1 MKLKAY
7 QVGEY
12 DVVAAY
18 DENQAIHVFKD
29 YAGDEED
36 DYDVKEITG
45 FRLTGQVRDED
56 GNYAESIQEMLDA
69 LECSKGG
76 TQYLFGWE

>member
-1 MKLKAY
+1 MESDMKLKAY

-12 DVVAAY
+12 DIVAAY
-18 DENQAIHVFKD
+18 DKPHAIHVFKD

-45 FRLTGQVRDED
+45 FRLSRKLRDED
-56 GNYAESIQEMLDA
+56 GNYTESIQEMLDYID
-69 LECSKGG
+69 GP
-76 TQYLFGWE
+76 QYLFGWE